1 MQGYSADN
9 PNILLLRLRNFAI
22 GKNLADEEILGQ
34 GGLVRIADLI
44 GVLTPFVWIL
54 SFGFS
59 VFFLFL
65 TALFR

>member
-9 PNILLLRLRNFAI
+9 PNILLLRLRNFTI

-44 GVLTPFVWIL
+44 GVLTPFVWFL

-59 VFFLFL
+59 FFFSFL